1 MHEPMIMGKDKLIPV
16 FAMIVLIIGIF
27 SAIYVHATM
36 VNKDTITIQGKEYT
50 IDQVF
55 SIAQT
60 RTIKTD
66 EGEKTGVALD
76 DLIKKI
82 GFGCTSCH
90 NYVFKGGD
98 GYQQTI
104 SWDLMQKGVLTENR
118 KIYFPDTA
126 HALWVQDIV
135 EIEVK

>member
-1 MHEPMIMGKDKLIPV
+1 MGKEKLIPV
-16 FAMIVLIIGIF
+16 LAMIVLLIGIF

-36 VNKDTITIQGKEYT
+36 INKDAITIQGKEYT

-60 RTIKTD
+60 RAIKTD

-90 NYVFKGGD
+90 NYVFKAGD

-126 HALWVQDIV
+126 HALWVYDIV

>member
-1 MHEPMIMGKDKLIPV
+1 MGKEKLIPV
-16 FAMIVLIIGIF
+16 LAMIVLLIGIF

-36 VNKDTITIQGKEYT
+36 INKETITIQGKEYT

-55 SIAQT
+55 SITQT
-60 RTIKTD
+60 KTIVTD

-90 NYVFKGGD
+90 NYVFKAGD

-104 SWDLMQKGVLTENR
+104 SWDLMQNGVLTENR

-126 HALWVQDIV
+126 HALWVHAIV